1 MFALVL
7 SLACAQAPAIQALD
21 TLERSLLPSPRV
33 ATLLGAT
40 DAALR
45 DAGWT
50 DSETRRL
57 REVSAASLTTSL
69 VGGVLVGTIL
79 GAGVVLTDLQPRP
92 GALWAG
98 AASSVLGLGTMLLVM
113 LISRGPTL
121 DLVGLLAERTSRLRK
136 EAISTSESD
145 PAVAEATSRVAGV
158 GVAEGKGV
166 YLEGDTALTDEAFA
180 ERLASKPELSTLLAE
195 SKRDVIVGSLLL
207 GTGVVSLSASPLVIG
222 ATDFSTLGN
231 LAVVL
236 VSAVVGLVLA
246 AVALPVVAAA
256 EEKEALVLDRLNAAA
271 LAEARAKLTVSPSP
285 SSDVT
290 EPGTGPAPAP

>member
-1 MFALVL
+1 V
-7 SLACAQAPAIQALD
+7 
-21 TLERSLLPSPRV
+21 T
-33 ATLLGAT
+33 
-40 DAALR
+40 
-45 DAGWT
+45 
-50 DSETRRL
+50 
-57 REVSAASLTTSL
+57 
-69 VGGVLVGTIL
+69 
-79 GAGVVLTDLQPRP
+79 
-92 GALWAG
+92 
-98 AASSVLGLGTMLLVM
+98 
-113 LISRGPTL
+113 
-121 DLVGLLAERTSRLRK
+121 
-136 EAISTSESD
+136 
-145 PAVAEATSRVAGV
+145 GV